1 MPHVFIAFDEYAEV
15 KCEYLGLAK
24 DIQRLASEDNADIYG
39 IHLIFAT
46 QKVFGAID
54 DSIVKIITCQI
65 CSSMQQGIE
74 LSEPI
79 PSKNSIPER
88 LYFQSIAQDTVQLV
102 QLAYCGS
109 LVKPNF
115 SNKEELK
122 NYQWFFSK
130 KSQRESLIS
139 ALIRYNLD

>member
-1 MPHVFIAFDEYAEV
+1 
-15 KCEYLGLAK
+15 
-24 DIQRLASEDNADIYG
+24 
-39 IHLIFAT
+39 
-46 QKVFGAID
+46 
-54 DSIVKIITCQI
+54 
-65 CSSMQQGIE
+65 MQQGIE

-109 LVKPNF
+109 LVKPNL